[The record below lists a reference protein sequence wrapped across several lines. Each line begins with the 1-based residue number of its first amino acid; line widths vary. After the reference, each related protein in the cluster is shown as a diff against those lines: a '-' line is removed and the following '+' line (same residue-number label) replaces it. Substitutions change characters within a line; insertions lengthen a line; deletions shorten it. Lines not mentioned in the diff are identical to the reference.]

1 MIPFPPLCV
10 IKLNFKRENMDKM
23 NLLAI
28 TLGLFSYSA
37 SMQAQLLKGIV
48 KADSIQDLQI
58 TYLKDGN
65 VLDAQYKEVT
75 PDKNGT
81 FTFDGPLPAD
91 EMDVTVQA
99 DNDIFGVHLQKGK
112 TALIT
117 IVRNK
122 QGKLEAKLSGDN
134 AITSRFY
141 NTYTMAYDM
150 MKYWSPDPSEV
161 KPNAEYR
168 QLLEQENSQVVKAL
182 KTLKDKKQQDYY
194 TRLSNGMYTWTKIR
208 LIMDRL
214 FDEKK
219 NFIDDP
225 EYVSLT
231 KDIDPNDDINM
242 ATNLSNAWL
251 TYQQEKLKKELRD
264 TTQSYLAT
272 MKVIEQKITNP
283 KAKALLT
290 QMLIYGY
297 SMQPTGDIQTIW
309 NAYKVFAKDYPE
321 VIAKYEPMI
330 KTAMQSFNGKPLP
343 SDPSLATPDG
353 STCKLS
359 SLYGKLTYIDMWATW
374 CGPCC
379 KEIPHLEKVVEQY
392 KGNDKIQ
399 FISISID
406 ANKQAWL
413 NKLKKDN
420 PAWPQY
426 LMPQA
431 DADQLM
437 KEMGIN
443 GIPRFILLDE
453 KGNIIYPDA
462 KRPSDPE
469 LINDINANLK

>member
-1 MIPFPPLCV
+1 MNKK
-10 IKLNFKRENMDKM
+10 KL
-23 NLLAI
+23 LTAL
-28 TLGLFSYSA
+28 LGLFIIPV

-48 KADSIQDLQI
+48 KADSISDMQV
-58 TYLKDGN
+58 TYYKDGN
-65 VLDAQYKEVT
+65 ILDAQYKEVT
-75 PDKNGT
+75 PDKNGI
-81 FTFDGPLPAD
+81 FTFDGPIPSD
-91 EMDVTVQA
+91 ELDVTVQA

-112 TALIT
+112 TAIIT
-117 IVRNK
+117 ITRNK
-122 QGKLEAKLSGDN
+122 QGKLEAKFSGDN
-134 AITSRFY
+134 AVTSRFY

-150 MKYWSPDPSEV
+150 MKYWSPDPSEA
-161 KPNAEYR
+161 KTNAEYC
-168 QLLEQENSQVVKAL
+168 QLLEQENAKVISAL
-182 KTLKDKKQQDYY
+182 KTLKDKKQQEYY
-194 TRLSNGMYTWTKIR
+194 TKLSKGMYTWTKIR
-208 LIMDRL
+208 LIMDKD

-219 NFIDDP
+219 ELIDDP

-231 KDIDPNDDINM
+231 KDINPNDDVNLV
-242 ATNLSNAWL
+242 TNLSNAWL
-251 TYQQEKLKKELRD
+251 TYKQEQLKKELND

-272 MKVIEQKITNP
+272 MKLIDKEITNP

-290 QMLIYGY
+290 HMFMYGY
-297 SMQPTGDIQTIW
+297 SMMPTGDIKTIW
-309 NAYKVFAKDYPE
+309 EAYKDFAKDYPA

-330 KTAMQSFNGKPLP
+330 KTALKSFNGKPLP
-343 SDPSLATPDG
+343 SDPTLEAPDG

-379 KEIPHLEKVVEQY
+379 KEIPHLEKVVEKY

-426 LMPQA
+426 LMPEE
-431 DADQLM
+431 DANKLM
-437 KEMGIN
+437 SQMGIN
-443 GIPRFILLDE
+443 GIPRFIMLDE
-453 KGNIIYPDA
+453 KGNVIFPDA

-469 LINDINANLK
+469 LINDIDNNLK